1 MKHTRDIPE
10 AQDRDGNGIGELL
23 TMKHTPG
30 PWTYDGIYVESL
42 DLDKPLS
49 ICTLAVSKHKDAN
62 ARLIAAAP
70 RMLEAL
76 RVIEGAEVDDYGDRI
91 ITPSEMTIIRAAIA
105 EAE

>member
-1 MKHTRDIPE
+1 MKMNDEVTRLN
-10 AQDRDGNGIGELL
+10 RDTRKAPCGCRVTTYSDQPSGI
-23 TMKHTPG
+23 
-30 PWTYDGIYVESL
+30 IYCS
-42 DLDKPLS
+42 
-49 ICTLAVSKHKDAN
+49 AHK
-62 ARLIAAAP
+62 AAP